1 MQTTSNNYKVLL
13 ENKQA
18 EYEVGVYVGNTFYS
32 AEHIERDS
40 MRTYGTLYNGKNG
53 PTIGGATSR
62 EISLTLKGY
71 QPISKNA
78 VIRPQV
84 RRVLRNRLTGEITA
98 ASEWLN
104 KGVFYLDSR
113 NPDDVSGTIQLHGF
127 DIMLILES
135 IPGDLGTDWFGM
147 TPKTYVETLVQKL
160 TEDGWTNVS
169 VDERSTIYDNV
180 FLLKPTERTNA
191 RQVMNWIATLHGANW
206 TVSESGAF
214 RLIPLSVAYS
224 EAVLANEYESVILIG
239 NTAIGVQGHS
249 GGIGGYLDLG
259 REVDSL
265 SVLPAFSPVTKV
277 VISGK
282 NGESFSAG
290 TDGGYVVE
298 AECGFADNEEWA
310 EVILNN
316 SGLSGYIYR
325 PLRATNA
332 ILDPAVELGD
342 VVIVSGVAMQIAS
355 MTTIFDELMTADID
369 APSERESEY
378 PKSTSIMGRDAQT
391 ALDKAKDYTD
401 EVTLT
406 VEVVD
411 ELPEDHAE
419 HNTIW
424 VIPYGTYKP

>member
-1 MQTTSNNYKVLL
+1 
-13 ENKQA
+13 
-18 EYEVGVYVGNTFYS
+18 
-32 AEHIERDS
+32 
-40 MRTYGTLYNGKNG
+40 
-53 PTIGGATSR
+53 
-62 EISLTLKGY
+62 
-71 QPISKNA
+71 
-78 VIRPQV
+78 
-84 RRVLRNRLTGEITA
+84 
-98 ASEWLN
+98 
-104 KGVFYLDSR
+104 
-113 NPDDVSGTIQLHGF
+113 
-127 DIMLILES
+127 
-135 IPGDLGTDWFGM
+135 
-147 TPKTYVETLVQKL
+147 
-160 TEDGWTNVS
+160 
-169 VDERSTIYDNV
+169 
-180 FLLKPTERTNA
+180 
-191 RQVMNWIATLHGANW
+191 MNWIATLHGANW
-206 TVSESGAF
+206 TVSETGAF

-239 NTAIGVQGHS
+239 DTAIGVQGNS
-249 GGIGGYLDLG
+249 GGIGGYLDLE

-265 SVLPAFSPVTKV
+265 SILPAFSPVTKV

-342 VVIVSGVAMQIAS
+342 VVIISGVAIQIAS

-391 ALDKAKDYTD
+391 ALDKAMDYTD

-406 VEVVD
+406 VEVVSK
-411 ELPEDHAE
+411 LPEDHAE

-424 VIPYGTYKP
+424 VIPYATYTP